1 MAKQPF
7 SIDQLLGSLGATA
20 RGSHLRSLGRPMKA
34 MLKDFVTY
42 LVEVEGKSPST
53 ATAYKSYV
61 AKAIAEGGARDSQV
75 KSAMMAFGRY
85 WASR

>member
-1 MAKQPF
+1 MTAQAF
-7 SIDQLLGSLGATA
+7 SIDQLLASLGATV

-34 MLKDFVTY
+34 MLNDFVTY
-42 LVEVEGKSPST
+42 LIEVEDKSPST

-85 WASR
+85 WSSR